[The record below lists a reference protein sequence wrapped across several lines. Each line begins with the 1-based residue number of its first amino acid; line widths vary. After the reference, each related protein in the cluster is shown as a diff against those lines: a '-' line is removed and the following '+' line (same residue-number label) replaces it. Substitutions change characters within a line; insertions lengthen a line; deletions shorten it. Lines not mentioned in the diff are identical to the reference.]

1 LEKTYYEILGVPE
14 SATTEEIKRAYRE
27 LAMRHHPD
35 KNPGD
40 TSANDRFREIRQAF
54 EVLVDPARRQKY
66 DNYLKMKREGRLP
79 HMQSSKSAEAVSA
92 NGGTSQKV
100 PVQRPG
106 FPPRRGKDVDYEL
119 TISFKES
126 YFGTEKTIK
135 VSVPGPCRV
144 CNGTGYDLSS
154 FVVCPTCFG
163 AGYVIQTV
171 QTASG
176 VQNKT
181 ITCPTC
187 RGMGGNYLRKCARCK
202 GTATD
207 MYLEKI
213 KVKIPAGVENGAII
227 KLTNKGGYGYFG
239 GPRGDL
245 NLKMKVEKDEEFWRV
260 GNNLHTKI
268 VISFVKAIL
277 GGRAKV
283 KTLKGVETIPVPE
296 FSTLGTELIVEG
308 EGFPD
313 PVTGERGDLIVEVN
327 IDIPENLSDKE
338 IEIIEKFAEMAGI
351 DPMDPEVL

>member
-1 LEKTYYEILGVPE
+1 MEKTYYEILGVPE

-27 LAMRHHPD
+27 LAKKHHPD

-40 TSANDRFREIRQAF
+40 SSANDRFREIRQAF

-66 DNYLKMKREGRLP
+66 DNYLRMKREGRLP
-79 HMQSSKSAEAVSA
+79 HKQ
-92 NGGTSQKV
+92 NSQNTAKAPGKGV
-100 PVQRPG
+100 PFGSHIQRPG
-106 FPPRRGKDVDYEL
+106 YAPKRGKDVDYEL
-119 TISFKES
+119 SISFRES

-135 VSVPGPCRV
+135 VSLPGPCRV
-144 CNGTGYDLSS
+144 CNGTGFDPTS
-154 FVVCPTCFG
+154 FVVCPTCLG

-171 QTASG
+171 QTTSG
-176 VQNKT
+176 VHNKT
-181 ITCPTC
+181 ITCPAC
-187 RGMGGNYLRKCARCK
+187 RGTGGNYLRKCARCK

-213 KVKIPAGVENGAII
+213 KVKIPAGVENGATI

-245 NLKMKVEKDEEFWRV
+245 NLKMKVEKDEDFWRV
-260 GNNLHTKI
+260 RNNLHTKV

-283 KTLKGVETIPVPE
+283 KTLKGEEIIPIPE
-296 FSTLGTELIVEG
+296 FSTMGTELIIEG

-313 PVTGERGDLIVEVN
+313 PVTGERGDLIVEVY
-327 IDIPENLSDKE
+327 IDIPESLSEEE
-338 IEIIEKFAEMAGI
+338 IELIKKFADMTGL